1 MPIGRAILSTGVI
14 DGKIYVFGGIDQ
26 ERTLT
31 TVEEYDPATGEWT
44 KKADMPN
51 IRYSLSVSEVNGKI
65 YVIGGFRSNDGVNFS
80 MVEEYN
86 PRTNKW
92 TRKANMPTP
101 RSALSTSVV
110 NGKIYAIG
118 GDSGDYLPAPTL
130 SAVEEYDPETD
141 TWTRKADMPTPR
153 GSLCTAVVNG
163 KIYAIGGVTG
173 MAGGGGS
180 LVSVVEEYDPVTDTW
195 TKKSAKMPTPRSIFS
210 ISVVNGKIY
219 AIGGEDRN
227 MNVNNIVNPCGVSTV
242 EEYDP
247 IKDVWT
253 KKADMPTKRCCLS
266 TSAVNG
272 KIYAIGGT
280 DTLLLGEGFATV
292 EEYTP

>member
-1 MPIGRAILSTGVI
+1 
-14 DGKIYVFGGIDQ
+14 
-26 ERTLT
+26 
-31 TVEEYDPATGEWT
+31 
-44 KKADMPN
+44 
-51 IRYSLSVSEVNGKI
+51 
-65 YVIGGFRSNDGVNFS
+65 
-80 MVEEYN
+80 
-86 PRTNKW
+86 
-92 TRKANMPTP
+92 
-101 RSALSTSVV
+101 
-110 NGKIYAIG
+110 
-118 GDSGDYLPAPTL
+118 
-130 SAVEEYDPETD
+130 
-141 TWTRKADMPTPR
+141 
-153 GSLCTAVVNG
+153 
-163 KIYAIGGVTG
+163 
-173 MAGGGGS
+173 MAGGGGP

-195 TKKSAKMPTPRSIFS
+195 TQKSAKMPTPRSMFS

-227 MNVNNIVNPCGVSTV
+227 INVNNIVNPCGVSTV

-253 KKADMPTKRCCLS
+253 KKVDMPTKRCCLS